1 MADLYSGRKRRNM
14 IWKGLAYAATILGLS
29 MLVIILATLIW
40 NGVGGLSLDVFTKN
54 TAPPGVV
61 GGLLNSIVGSIMMT
75 VIGLAIGAPLGILA
89 GTYLAEYG
97 RDTRLSVVVRF
108 INDILLSAPSIVIGL
123 FIYEL
128 LVVPFGHFSALAGGV
143 ALAVLGA
150 PIMVRTTEDM
160 LNLVPNTLREAASSL
175 GMPRSLVIRHV
186 AYRAVRSGIVTG
198 VLLAIARMTGETA
211 PLDLHRARQLVVQSR
226 SSRTDVEPSPHH
238 LRVRPQPLRRVA
250 EARVDGRAHPYVGRP
265 GPQHL
270 GPRALRVVKT
280 ELRSRVLRM
289 SNDVNAPRPAK
300 PPSANKDKVI
310 VRGLNFYYGQNHALK
325 EVTLSLFE
333 GQVTAF
339 IGPSGCGK
347 STLLRVLNRMYDLY
361 PGQRA
366 EGEVLL
372 DGENILSKGLD
383 LNLLRSRVGMVFQK
397 PTPFPMTIYDN
408 IAFGVRLYEKLPK
421 SEMDDRVELSL
432 KRTALWG
439 EVKDKLNASGLSLSG
454 GQQQR
459 LCIARTVAISPEVI
473 LFDEPTSALDPIST
487 AKIEELLDELSGE
500 YTIAIVTHNMQQ
512 AARVSHYTAFMY
524 LGEMVE
530 FNETNTVFTSPRDK
544 RTQDYVTGRFG

>member
-108 INDILLSAPSIVIGL
+108 INDILLSAPSIVVGL

-211 PLDLHRARQLVVQSR
+211 PLIFTA
-226 SSRTDVEPSPHH
+226 
-238 LRVRPQPLRRVA
+238 
-250 EARVDGRAHPYVGRP
+250 
-265 GPQHL
+265 L
-270 GPRALRVVKT
+270 G
-280 ELRSRVLRM
+280 
-289 SNDVNAPRPAK
+289 N
-300 PPSANKDKVI
+300 
-310 VRGLNFYYGQNHALK
+310 
-325 EVTLSLFE
+325 SLF
-333 GQVTAF
+333 
-339 IGPSGCGK
+339 S
-347 STLLRVLNRMYDLY
+347 
-361 PGQRA
+361 
-366 EGEVLL
+366 
-372 DGENILSKGLD
+372 
-383 LNLLRSRVGMVFQK
+383 
-397 PTPFPMTIYDN
+397 
-408 IAFGVRLYEKLPK
+408 
-421 SEMDDRVELSL
+421 
-432 KRTALWG
+432 
-439 EVKDKLNASGLSLSG
+439 
-454 GQQQR
+454 
-459 LCIARTVAISPEVI
+459 
-473 LFDEPTSALDPIST
+473 LDPRGPMSSLPLIIYEFARSPYAEQQKLAWTGALILTFAVLALSIS
-487 AKIEELLDELSGE
+487 ARPLS
-500 YTIAIVTHNMQQ
+500 ASSKQN
-512 AARVSHYTAFMY
+512 
-524 LGEMVE
+524 
-530 FNETNTVFTSPRDK
+530 
-544 RTQDYVTGRFG
+544 